1 MTTTTAAAPAIDYAA
16 HGFRQ
21 SFGTWTRTTDLH
33 VCIVVS
39 ASRNTT
45 QRFGVY
51 VFHGHPG
58 GQFWR
63 SDAPLVRCDT
73 LDEAREKA
81 TTLYGITGSG
91 QFAEVIHER

>member
-1 MTTTTAAAPAIDYAA
+1 MTANAIDYAA
-16 HGFRQ
+16 HGFKQ

-33 VCIVVS
+33 VCITVS
-39 ASRNTT
+39 SDRHTA

-63 SDAPLVRCDT
+63 NSAPLVRCDT
-73 LDEAREKA
+73 MDEAKEKA
-81 TTLYGITGSG
+81 LTLYGIVGSD
-91 QFAEVIHER
+91 QFAEVIHL

>member
-1 MTTTTAAAPAIDYAA
+1 MTTTSNIDYAA
-16 HGFRQ
+16 HGFKQ

-39 ASRNTT
+39 SDRHTA

-58 GQFWR
+58 GAFWR
-63 SDAPLVRCDT
+63 SSAPLVRCDT
-73 LDEAREKA
+73 MPEAKEKA
-81 TTLYGITGSG
+81 LTLYGITGSD
-91 QFAEVIHER
+91 QFAEVIYL